1 MLRTSFFSG
10 EAGDKM
16 TITYQEEQLLAAA
29 TGRAAIL
36 NLSARHNR
44 AYSAGDRDAWV
55 ATFRHSGAMFTRDNE
70 VFTDLRAA
78 FDGGDGQRLV
88 TLDHDII
95 IDGVHATQR
104 CVAVLFAAMYG
115 DTTLRA
121 TGIYRDELVYE
132 RGGWYF
138 TSRER
143 EWDSVPSRH
152 PLVM

>member
-1 MLRTSFFSG
+1 
-10 EAGDKM
+10 M
-16 TITYQEEQLLAAA
+16 TMTYQEQQMLQAA

-36 NLSARHNR
+36 DLNARHNR
-44 AYSAGDRDAWV
+44 AYSDGDRDRWV
-55 ATFRHSGAMFTRDNE
+55 ATFRHSGASYTRE
-70 VFTDLRAA
+70 GELFSDLRSA

-88 TLDHDII
+88 TVDHEIRV
-95 IDGVHATQR
+95 DGVNATQH

-121 TGIYRDELVYE
+121 TGIFRDTLVYE

-138 TSRER
+138 ASRTLQ
-143 EWDSVPSRH
+143 WDSAPSRH

>member
-1 MLRTSFFSG
+1 MS
-10 EAGDKM
+10 M
-16 TITYQEEQLLAAA
+16 TYQEQQWLHAV

-36 NLSARHNR
+36 NLNARHNR
-44 AYSAGDRDAWV
+44 AYSEGDRERWIG
-55 ATFRHSGAMFTRDNE
+55 TFRHSGASYARGGE

-88 TLDHDII
+88 TVDHEISV
-95 IDGVHATQR
+95 DGVNAEQC
-104 CVAVLFAAMYG
+104 CVAVLFAAMFE

-121 TGIYRDELVYE
+121 TGIFRDTLVYE

-138 TSRER
+138 TSRTLQ
-143 EWDSVPSRH
+143 WDSVPSRH